1 MKEHM
6 ELRLNETLAEAKRHH
21 QSYIEMREQYNNY
34 IEGRI
39 NIMYKKII
47 ETKGGEGNNSVRGTP
62 GGSAQMQ
69 SIKA

>member
-21 QSYIEMREQYNNY
+21 QLYLEMRDQYNNY

-39 NIMYKKII
+39 NIMYKKIA
-47 ETKGGEGNNSVRGTP
+47 EAGKSDGNSSSRTP
-62 GGSAQMQ
+62 GGS
-69 SIKA
+69 S